1 MSKIKNIYAREILD
15 SRGNPTVEAEI
26 ILDNGISATAAV
38 PSGASTGSKEA
49 VELRD
54 GDNNRFNGKGVLKA
68 VENINNIIAPAITG
82 KDPSGQK
89 EIDSIM
95 INLDGTENKS
105 RLGAN
110 ALLGVSIAC
119 VKAAA
124 ADCGKEVFEYLCCEP
139 DFRIPVP
146 FLNILNG
153 GKHADT
159 NVDFQEFMI
168 SPCKAPSFREA
179 LRYAV
184 ETYHSLKSV
193 LKSKGHLTSV
203 GDEGGFAPELSSNEE
218 AIELIITG
226 IEKAG
231 FIPGKDIFIALDP
244 AASEFY
250 ENGFYT
256 LKADKKK
263 LSSFKMINYY
273 KKLASAYPIIS
284 IEDALSEND
293 WDGWKLLTEDLSSVI
308 QLVGD
313 DLFVTNKKILADGI
327 KKGIANSV
335 LIKLNQIGTVSE
347 TLETVELAKKSG
359 YSCMFS
365 HRSGETEDSFLA
377 DIAVA
382 SGCGQ
387 IKTGAPAR
395 SERVA
400 KYNRL
405 LRIEDKLGKKAV
417 FNHDKLLAKI

>member
-1 MSKIKNIYAREILD
+1 MIKIKNIYGREIFD
-15 SRGNPTVEAEI
+15 SRGNPTIEVEI
-26 ILDNGISATAAV
+26 ILDNGISATAGV
-38 PSGASTGSKEA
+38 PSGASTGTKEA

-54 GDNNRFNGKGVLKA
+54 GDKNRFNGKGVLKA
-68 VENINNIIAPAITG
+68 VKNINEIIAPVLIG
-82 KDPSGQK
+82 KNPENQK
-89 EIDSIM
+89 EIDDAM

-110 ALLGVSIAC
+110 AILGVSIAA

-124 ADCGKEVFEYLCCEP
+124 LNAGKPVFEYLKKENET
-139 DFRIPVP
+139 RIPLP

-168 SPCKAPSFREA
+168 CPAGAPSFKEA
-179 LRYAV
+179 FRYAV

-193 LKSKGHLTSV
+193 LKSKGHFTSV

-218 AIELIITG
+218 ALELIITG

-231 FIPGKDIFIALDP
+231 FKSGRDIFIALDP

-250 ENGFYT
+250 ENEKYI

-263 LSSFKMINYY
+263 LSSQEMIDYY
-273 KKLASAYPIIS
+273 KKLVAAYPIVS

-293 WDGWKLLTEDLSSVI
+293 WDGWKILTKELSSKI

-313 DLFVTNKKILADGI
+313 DLFVTNKKILAEGI
-327 KKGIANSV
+327 NKGVANAI
-335 LIKLNQIGTVSE
+335 LIKLNQIGTVTE
-347 TLETVELAKKSG
+347 TLETVELAKNNG

-405 LRIEDKLGKKAV
+405 LKIEQLTEHNSV
-417 FNHDKLLAKI
+417 FNNAKLHVKI

>member
-1 MSKIKNIYAREILD
+1 VIKIKNIYGREIFD
-15 SRGNPTVEAEI
+15 SRGNPTIEAEI
-26 ILDNGISATAAV
+26 ILDNGISAGASV
-38 PSGASTGSKEA
+38 PSGASTGTKEA

-54 GDNNRFNGKGVLKA
+54 GDKNRFNGKGVLKA
-68 VENINNIIAPAITG
+68 VKNINEIIAPVLIG
-82 KDPSGQK
+82 KNPENQK
-89 EIDSIM
+89 EIDDAM

-110 ALLGVSIAC
+110 AILGVSIAV

-124 ADCGKEVFEYLCCEP
+124 LNAGKPVFEYLKKENET
-139 DFRIPVP
+139 RIPLP

-159 NVDFQEFMI
+159 DVDFQEFMI
-168 SPCKAPSFREA
+168 CPAGAPSFKEA
-179 LRYAV
+179 FRYAV
-184 ETYHSLKSV
+184 ETYQSLKSV
-193 LKSKGHLTSV
+193 LKSKGHFTSV

-218 AIELIITG
+218 ALELIITG

-231 FIPGKDIFIALDP
+231 FKPGRDIFIALDP

-250 ENGFYT
+250 ENEKYI

-263 LSSFKMINYY
+263 LSSEEMIDYY
-273 KKLASAYPIIS
+273 KKLVAAYPIVS

-293 WDGWKLLTEDLSSVI
+293 WDGWKILTKELSSKI

-313 DLFVTNKKILADGI
+313 DLFVTNKKILAEGI
-327 KKGIANSV
+327 NKSVANAI
-335 LIKLNQIGTVSE
+335 LIKLNQIGTITE
-347 TLETVELAKKSG
+347 TLETVELAKNNG

-382 SGCGQ
+382 TGCGQ

-405 LRIEDKLGKKAV
+405 LKIEQLTEHNSV
-417 FNHDKLLAKI
+417 FNDAKLNVKI

>member
-1 MSKIKNIYAREILD
+1 MAKIKNVFAREIFD
-15 SRGNPTVEAEI
+15 SRGNPTVEAGIVLE
-26 ILDNGISATAAV
+26 NGIYASAAV

-54 GDNNRFNGKGVLKA
+54 GDMTRLNGKGVLKA
-68 VENINNIIAPAITG
+68 VENINKIIAPAITG
-82 KDPSGQK
+82 KDPAGQK
-89 EIDSIM
+89 EIDSLM

-110 ALLGVSIAC
+110 AILGVSIAC
-119 VKAAA
+119 AKAAA
-124 ADCGKEVFEYLCCEP
+124 KDVGKEIFEYLNSGN
-139 DFRIPVP
+139 DFRLPVP

-159 NVDFQEFMI
+159 DVDFQEFMI
-168 SPCKAPSFREA
+168 SPCKAPSFKEA

-193 LKSKGHLTSV
+193 LKAKGLLTSV

-231 FIPGKDIFIALDP
+231 FKPGKDIFIALDP

-273 KKLASAYPIIS
+273 KKLVSAYPIVS
-284 IEDALSEND
+284 IEDALSEDD
-293 WDGWKLLTEDLSSVI
+293 WDGWKLLTEDLGSVI

-313 DLFVTNKKILADGI
+313 DLFVTNKKILGEGI
-327 KKGIANSV
+327 KREIANSV
-335 LIKLNQIGTVSE
+335 LIKLNQIGTVTE
-347 TLETVELAKKSG
+347 TLETVDLANKNG

-365 HRSGETEDSFLA
+365 HRSGETEDTFLA
-377 DIAVA
+377 DIAVG
-382 SGCGQ
+382 SGCGL

-400 KYNRL
+400 KYNRIMHIEEL
-405 LRIEDKLGKKAV
+405 LGPKAV

>member
-54 GDNNRFNGKGVLKA
+54 GDNNRFTGKGVLKA
-68 VENINNIIAPAITG
+68 VENINKLIAPAITG
-82 KDPSGQK
+82 KDVSQQK
-89 EIDSIM
+89 EIDAIM

-124 ADCGKEVFEYLCCEP
+124 ADCGKEIFEYLCTES

-159 NVDFQEFMI
+159 TVDFQEFMI

-231 FIPGKDIFIALDP
+231 FKPGKDIFIALDP

-273 KKLASAYPIIS
+273 KKLVSAYPIVS

-347 TLETVELAKKSG
+347 TLETVELAKKNG

-417 FNHDKLLAKI
+417 FNHAKLLAKI

>member
-95 INLDGTENKS
+95 INLDGTENTS

>member
-1 MSKIKNIYAREILD
+1 VIKIKNIYGREIFD
-15 SRGNPTVEAEI
+15 SRGNPTIEVEI
-26 ILDNGISATAAV
+26 ILDNGISATAGV
-38 PSGASTGSKEA
+38 PSGASTGTKEA

-54 GDNNRFNGKGVLKA
+54 GDKNRFNGKGVLKA
-68 VENINNIIAPAITG
+68 VKNINEIIAPVLIG
-82 KDPSGQK
+82 KNPENQK
-89 EIDSIM
+89 EIDDAM

-110 ALLGVSIAC
+110 AILGVSIAA

-124 ADCGKEVFEYLCCEP
+124 LNAGKPVFEYLKKENET
-139 DFRIPVP
+139 RIPLP

-168 SPCKAPSFREA
+168 CPAGAPSFKEA
-179 LRYAV
+179 FRYAV

-193 LKSKGHLTSV
+193 LKSKGHFTSV

-218 AIELIITG
+218 ALELIITG

-231 FIPGKDIFIALDP
+231 FKSGRDIFIALDP

-250 ENGFYT
+250 ENEKYI

-263 LSSFKMINYY
+263 LSSQEMIDYY
-273 KKLASAYPIIS
+273 KKLVAAYPIVS

-293 WDGWKLLTEDLSSVI
+293 WDGWKILTKELSSKI

-313 DLFVTNKKILADGI
+313 DLFVTNKKILAEGI
-327 KKGIANSV
+327 NKGVANAI
-335 LIKLNQIGTVSE
+335 LIKLNQIGTVTE
-347 TLETVELAKKSG
+347 TLETVELAKNNG

-405 LRIEDKLGKKAV
+405 LKIEQLTEHNSV
-417 FNHDKLLAKI
+417 FNNAKLHVKI

>member
-1 MSKIKNIYAREILD
+1 MIKIKNIYAREIFD
-15 SRGNPTVEAEI
+15 SRGNPTIEAEI
-26 ILDNGISATAAV
+26 ILDNGISAAASV
-38 PSGASTGSKEA
+38 PSGASTGTKEA

-54 GDNNRFNGKGVLKA
+54 GDKNRFNGKGVLKA
-68 VENINNIIAPAITG
+68 VKNINEIIAPVLIG
-82 KDPSGQK
+82 KNPENQK
-89 EIDSIM
+89 EIDDAM

-110 ALLGVSIAC
+110 AILGVSIAA

-124 ADCGKEVFEYLCCEP
+124 LNAGKPVFEYLKKENET
-139 DFRIPVP
+139 RIPLP

-159 NVDFQEFMI
+159 DVDFQEFMI
-168 SPCKAPSFREA
+168 CPAGALSFKEA
-179 LRYAV
+179 FRYAV

-193 LKSKGHLTSV
+193 LKSKGHFTSV

-218 AIELIITG
+218 ALELIITG

-231 FIPGKDIFIALDP
+231 FKPGRDIFIALDP

-250 ENGFYT
+250 ENEKYI

-263 LSSFKMINYY
+263 LSSQEMIDYY
-273 KKLASAYPIIS
+273 KKLVAAYPIVS

-293 WDGWKLLTEDLSSVI
+293 WDGWKILTKELSSKI

-313 DLFVTNKKILADGI
+313 DLFVTNKKILAEGI
-327 KKGIANSV
+327 NKGVANAI
-335 LIKLNQIGTVSE
+335 LIKLNQIGTVTE
-347 TLETVELAKKSG
+347 TLETVELAKNNG

-382 SGCGQ
+382 TGCGQ

-405 LRIEDKLGKKAV
+405 LKIEQMAEHNSV
-417 FNHDKLLAKI
+417 FNNAKLNVKI

>member
-1 MSKIKNIYAREILD
+1 MIKIKNIYAREIFD
-15 SRGNPTVEAEI
+15 SRGNPTIEAEI
-26 ILDNGISATAAV
+26 ILDNGISAAASV
-38 PSGASTGSKEA
+38 PSGASTGTKEA

-54 GDNNRFNGKGVLKA
+54 GDENRFNGKGVLKA
-68 VENINNIIAPAITG
+68 VKNINEILAPILIG
-82 KDPSGQK
+82 KNPENQK
-89 EIDSIM
+89 EIDDAM

-110 ALLGVSIAC
+110 AILGVSIAV

-124 ADCGKEVFEYLCCEP
+124 LNAGKPVFEYLKKENET
-139 DFRIPVP
+139 RIPLP

-159 NVDFQEFMI
+159 DIDFQEFMI
-168 SPCKAPSFREA
+168 CPAGAPSFKEA
-179 LRYAV
+179 FRYAV
-184 ETYHSLKSV
+184 ETYQSLKSV
-193 LKSKGHLTSV
+193 LKSKGHFTSV

-218 AIELIITG
+218 ALELIITG

-231 FIPGKDIFIALDP
+231 FKPGRDIFIALDP

-250 ENGFYT
+250 ENEKYI

-263 LSSFKMINYY
+263 LSSEEMIDYY
-273 KKLASAYPIIS
+273 KKLVAAYPIVS

-293 WDGWKLLTEDLSSVI
+293 WDGWKILTKELSSKI

-313 DLFVTNKKILADGI
+313 DLFVTNKKILAEGI
-327 KKGIANSV
+327 NKSVANAI
-335 LIKLNQIGTVSE
+335 LIKLNQIGTVTE
-347 TLETVELAKKSG
+347 TLETVELAKNNG

-405 LRIEDKLGKKAV
+405 LKIEQLTEHNSV
-417 FNHDKLLAKI
+417 FNDAKLNVKI

>member
-82 KDPSGQK
+82 KDASQQK

-124 ADCGKEVFEYLCCEP
+124 ADCGKEVFEYLCGEP

-273 KKLASAYPIIS
+273 KKLASAYPIVS

-417 FNHDKLLAKI
+417 FNHAKLLAKI

>member
-26 ILDNGISATAAV
+26 ILDNGISTTAAV

-68 VENINNIIAPAITG
+68 VENINNIIAPVING
-82 KDPSGQK
+82 KDPSEQK

-124 ADCGKEVFEYLCCEP
+124 ADCGKEVFEYLCSEP

-273 KKLASAYPIIS
+273 KKLASAYPIVS

>member
-1 MSKIKNIYAREILD
+1 MIKIKNIYGREIFD
-15 SRGNPTVEAEI
+15 SRGNPTIEAEI
-26 ILDNGISATAAV
+26 ILDNGISATAGV
-38 PSGASTGSKEA
+38 PSGASTGTKEA
-49 VELRD
+49 IELRD
-54 GDNNRFNGKGVLKA
+54 GDKNRFNGKGVLKA
-68 VENINNIIAPAITG
+68 VKNINEIIAPALIG
-82 KDPSGQK
+82 KNPENQK
-89 EIDSIM
+89 EIDAAM

-110 ALLGVSIAC
+110 AILGVSIAA

-124 ADCGKEVFEYLCCEP
+124 LNAGKPVFEYLKKENET
-139 DFRIPVP
+139 RIPLP

-159 NVDFQEFMI
+159 DVDFQEFMI
-168 SPCKAPSFREA
+168 CPAGAPSFKEA
-179 LRYAV
+179 FRYAV

-193 LKSKGHLTSV
+193 LKSKGHFTSV

-218 AIELIITG
+218 ALELIITG

-231 FIPGKDIFIALDP
+231 FKPGRDIFIALDP

-250 ENGFYT
+250 ENEKYI

-263 LSSFKMINYY
+263 LSSQEMIDYY
-273 KKLASAYPIIS
+273 KKLVAAYPIVS

-293 WDGWKLLTEDLSSVI
+293 WNGWKILTKELSSKI

-313 DLFVTNKKILADGI
+313 DLFVTNKKILAEGI
-327 KKGIANSV
+327 NKGVANSV

-347 TLETVELAKKSG
+347 TLETVELAKNNG

-405 LRIEDKLGKKAV
+405 LKIEQMAEHNSV
-417 FNHDKLLAKI
+417 FNNAKLHVKI